1 MKSKRIIQIINKTK
15 SEFVWKDKQGGYT
28 FSQSYQKK
36 VEEDPN

>member
-1 MKSKRIIQIINKTK
+1 MKSKRIIQTKTK

-36 VEEDPN
+36 VEDPN